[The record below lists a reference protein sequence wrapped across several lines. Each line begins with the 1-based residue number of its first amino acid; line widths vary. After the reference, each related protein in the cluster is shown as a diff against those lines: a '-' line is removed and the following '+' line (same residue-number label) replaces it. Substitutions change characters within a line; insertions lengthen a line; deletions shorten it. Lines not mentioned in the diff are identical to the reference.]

1 MARTVAPYLAERG
14 LRAAKATPAELL
26 RVQAYL
32 RFKLSDVKPG
42 GCGISET
49 VLKSVLKQVLELNMN
64 IVPAQE
70 IKRRGIAAV
79 DEALAQ
85 GPVHIIKNNRAQY
98 VVLTEARYQELLEMQ
113 EEAVL
118 ARVKA
123 SLEDAKAGRTTRHR
137 SVEALLKHLDKSA
150 E

>member
-1 MARTVAPYLAERG
+1 
-14 LRAAKATPAELL
+14 
-26 RVQAYL
+26 
-32 RFKLSDVKPG
+32 
-42 GCGISET
+42 
-49 VLKSVLKQVLELNMN
+49 MN

-85 GPVHIIKNNRAQY
+85 GPVHIVKNNRAQY

-123 SLEDAKAGRTTRHR
+123 SQEDAKAGRTTRHR
-137 SVEALLKHLDKSA
+137 SVDALLEHLDKAA